1 MNKKTPKSVDAEVT
15 CKATAVLEQEVA
27 EELEVEDKS
36 LAELLDQK
44 DADEEQE

>member
-1 MNKKTPKSVDAEVT
+1 MNKKPHKCVDAELT
-15 CKATAVLEQEVA
+15 CKATAALEQEVA
-27 EELEVEDKS
+27 EELEVEDKC